1 MASPSIRA
9 RPGRP
14 GVLFPARPRP
24 PEASAQSPLDGA
36 WPVLPRLSLP
46 PPRPAPR
53 PTAPRPGRRL
63 LTAVSP
69 CSAIR
74 ISRPGRH
81 TLLNFCLH
89 AALTFSAFAGG
100 INRTR
105 FPTLCQAVSAV
116 FIRCQV

>member
-1 MASPSIRA
+1 MQQRA
-9 RPGRP
+9 PCARAAP
-14 GVLFPARPRP
+14 RPRP
-24 PEASAQSPLDGA
+24 PRE
-36 WPVLPRLSLP
+36 
-46 PPRPAPR
+46 
-53 PTAPRPGRRL
+53 TL

-69 CSAIR
+69 RSAIR
-74 ISRPGRH
+74 ISRLGRH

-116 FIRCQV
+116 FICCQV